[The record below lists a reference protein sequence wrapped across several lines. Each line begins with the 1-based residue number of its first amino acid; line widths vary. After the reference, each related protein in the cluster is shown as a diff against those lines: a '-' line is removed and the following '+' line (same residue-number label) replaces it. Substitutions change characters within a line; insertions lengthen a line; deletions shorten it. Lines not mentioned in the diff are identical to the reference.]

1 MRVVQIPK
9 RELRRA
15 HHQRKPAQSVALHA
29 HLHHLLRLVV
39 DRIQYNGANSL
50 VVFRLAQRRVSTHVI
65 APKSH
70 PCGVQVRPRR
80 KEIHRPAHFIR
91 FVIAERADSPICPV
105 PRKIEN
111 EHVVL
116 MVLQRRFQR
125 QQLATAG
132 LVPVAKDNRR
142 CSSQPRKEPSFPLF
156 GSARHNKLQHF
167 RPPGETC
174 HVDFRAAALRLYD
187 AINEEPRNGRGCQ
200 HGKKHQGQ

>member
-50 VVFRLAQRRVSTHVI
+50 VVFRLAQRRVSAHVVT
-65 APKSH
+65 PKSH
-70 PCGVQVRPRR
+70 PSRIQVRPRR
-80 KEIHRPAHFIR
+80 QQVHCPAHFIR

-105 PRKIEN
+105 RRKIEN
-111 EHVVL
+111 EYVVL
-116 MVLQRRFQR
+116 MILQRRFQR
-125 QQLATAG
+125 QQLAAAR

-142 CSSQPRKEPSFPLF
+142 RSSQPRKEPSFPLF
-156 GSARHNKLQHF
+156 GSARHNELQHL
-167 RPPGETC
+167 RPPGKTC
-174 HVDFRAAALRLYD
+174 HVDFRARALRLHD
-187 AINEEPRNGRGCQ
+187 AINEKARDGRCGQ
-200 HGKKHQGQ
+200 HGKKRQGQ